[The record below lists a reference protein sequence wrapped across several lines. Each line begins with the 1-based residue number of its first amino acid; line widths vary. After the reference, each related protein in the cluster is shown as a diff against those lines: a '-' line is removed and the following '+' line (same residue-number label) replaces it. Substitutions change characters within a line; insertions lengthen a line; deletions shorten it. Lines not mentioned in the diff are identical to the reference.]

1 MMVFRNLTIRARIG
15 LTMAFLAVLLG
26 ITGVLGL
33 YGMTRS
39 NDSTREIFT
48 NQMPSA
54 VNVAVSEMFAA
65 RERLA
70 LDRAALLAGTPDS
83 AAAVERSRAMRVQS
97 DAWWQKYLALPRGAD
112 EDRLA
117 QEVAARRKVLQ
128 DSCDAFGSAV
138 AAGDHDR
145 IGEGAKQLQARY
157 NELAVAGEALRT
169 FQFTDAQARFDRA
182 ESVFETMRVLSIV
195 VLVAG
200 IGAAVL
206 SWLTLSRAIGRPIA
220 DALAHFDAISAG
232 DLRRP
237 IVVDRRDEMG
247 QLLEGLARM
256 QRGLVD
262 TVRTVRGGSESIA
275 TAARQ
280 IAAGNIDLSS
290 RTEEQAAALQE
301 TASSMEQL
309 TGTVKQNA
317 DNARQASSL
326 AANASEIANKGNT
339 VVGQVVGTMGEIN
352 DSSAKI
358 ADIIA
363 IIEGIAFQTNILAL
377 NAAVEAARAGEEGRG
392 FAVVAGE
399 VRSLAQRS
407 SSAAKEIKAL
417 IDASVERIRTGSTLV
432 DEAGRTM
439 SDVIGAVQRVTD
451 IMGEIAA
458 ASEEQS
464 GGIDQVARAVAQMDE
479 VTQQN
484 AALVEEA
491 AAAAQSLDE
500 QAARLRETAAVFQLD
515 DETARAGTAVA
526 VAARHAPR
534 AAAAPPALPRASN
547 ATPRRNARPPRCRRA
562 SLSPHRPRPRRLRR
576 PPAATT
582 GRRSDR
588 RAPCIYPHLVTNDAR
603 DQRASSFQR
612 WTKCDS
618 ADDRSCVV
626 TCSAR
631 RPSTE
636 TQERAACTSCSRA
649 RRTGMSVRDC
659 EKNL

>member
-1 MMVFRNLTIRARIG
+1 MVFINLTIRARIG

-26 ITGVLGL
+26 VIGVLGV

-39 NDSTREIFT
+39 NDSTRDIFT
-48 NQMPSA
+48 NQMPGA
-54 VNVAVSEMFAA
+54 VDVSVAEMYAA

-83 AAAVERSRAMRVQS
+83 AAAVERSRSMRAQS
-97 DAWWQKYLALPRGAD
+97 DAWWQKYLALPRGPD

-117 QEVAARRKVLQ
+117 QDVAAKRLALQ
-128 DSCDAFGSAV
+128 RSCDAFGSTV

-145 IGEGAKQLQARY
+145 IGEGAKQLQVLY
-157 NELAVAGEALRT
+157 NDLATANEALRN
-169 FQFTDAQARFDRA
+169 FQFTDAEASFNHA
-182 ESVFETMRVLSIV
+182 ESVYDTLRVLSIV
-195 VLVAG
+195 VLAAG
-200 IGAAVL
+200 LVAAVM
-206 SWLTLSRAIGRPIA
+206 SWLTLSRAIGRPLA
-220 DALAHFDAISAG
+220 DALAHFDAIAAG
-232 DLRRP
+232 DLRR
-237 IVVDRRDEMG
+237 VVVVNRRDEMG
-247 QLLEGLARM
+247 QLLEGLAKM
-256 QRGLVD
+256 QHGLVD

-326 AANASEIANKGNT
+326 AANASDIANKGNT

-417 IDASVERIRTGSTLV
+417 IDASVDRIRIGSTLV

-500 QAARLRETAAVFQLD
+500 QAARLRQTVSVFRIDDEAARPAAV
-515 DETARAGTAVA
+515 
-526 VAARHAPR
+526 VAAARQAPR
-534 AAAAPPALPRASN
+534 AMPAPVSTATPAPATVRDDRDAPAKRTAMATSTSARKPASAAPAPV
-547 ATPRRNARPPRCRRA
+547 
-562 SLSPHRPRPRRLRR
+562 
-576 PPAATT
+576 AATA
-582 GRRSDR
+582 GG
-588 RAPCIYPHLVTNDAR
+588 
-603 DQRASSFQR
+603 
-612 WTKCDS
+612 
-618 ADDRSCVV
+618 DDW
-626 TCSAR
+626 
-631 RPSTE
+631 E
-636 TQERAACTSCSRA
+636 TF
-649 RRTGMSVRDC
+649 
-659 EKNL
+659 

>member
-1 MMVFRNLTIRARIG
+1 MVFRNLTIRARIG
-15 LTMAFLAVLLG
+15 LTMAFLAALLG
-26 ITGVLGL
+26 VIGVLGL
-33 YGMTRS
+33 YGMTS
-39 NDSTREIFT
+39 ANESTREIFT

-54 VNVAVSEMFAA
+54 VNVSVAEMFAA

-83 AAAVERSRAMRVQS
+83 AAAIERSRAMRAQS
-97 DAWWQKYLALPRGAD
+97 DARWQKYLALPRGPE

-117 QEVAARRKVLQ
+117 QDVAAKRQALQ
-128 DSCDAFGSAV
+128 ASCDAFASAI
-138 AAGDHDR
+138 ASGDHDR
-145 IGEGAKQLQARY
+145 IGDGAKQLQVRF
-157 NELAVAGEALRT
+157 NELAGANEALRN
-169 FQFTDAQARFDRA
+169 FQFSDGQARFDHA
-182 ESVFETMRVLSIV
+182 ESVYDALRVVSIV
-195 VLVAG
+195 VLALGLVA
-200 IGAAVL
+200 ALL
-206 SWLTLSRAIGRPIA
+206 SWVTLSRAIGRPLA
-220 DALAHFDAISAG
+220 DALAHFDAIAAG
-232 DLRRP
+232 DLRRT
-237 IVVDRRDEMG
+237 IVVSRRDEMG
-247 QLLEGLARM
+247 QLLDGLAKM

-339 VVGQVVGTMGEIN
+339 VVGQVVDTMGEIN
-352 DSSAKI
+352 ASSAKI

-417 IDASVERIRTGSTLV
+417 IDASVERIRSGSTLV

-439 SDVIGAVQRVTD
+439 NDVIGAVQRVTD

-500 QAARLRETAAVFQLD
+500 QAARLRDATSVFRLD
-515 DETARAGTAVA
+515 D
-526 VAARHAPR
+526 AARPAAGAADAARRAPR
-534 AAAAPPALPRASN
+534 A
-547 ATPRRNARPPRCRRA
+547 
-562 SLSPHRPRPRRLRR
+562 
-576 PPAATT
+576 
-582 GRRSDR
+582 
-588 RAPCIYPHLVTNDAR
+588 
-603 DQRASSFQR
+603 
-612 WTKCDS
+612 
-618 ADDRSCVV
+618 
-626 TCSAR
+626 
-631 RPSTE
+631 
-636 TQERAACTSCSRA
+636 
-649 RRTGMSVRDC
+649 
-659 EKNL
+659 

>member
-1 MMVFRNLTIRARIG
+1 MVFRNLTIRARIG

-26 ITGVLGL
+26 VTGVLGL
-33 YGMTRS
+33 YGMARS

-54 VNVAVSEMFAA
+54 VDVGVSEIFAA

-70 LDRAALLAGTPDS
+70 LDRAALLSGTPD
-83 AAAVERSRAMRVQS
+83 AAAAIQRSREMRAQS
-97 DAWWQKYLALPRGAD
+97 DAWWQKYLALPRGPE

-117 QEVAARRKVLQ
+117 QDVATKRQALQ
-128 DSCDAFGSAV
+128 RGCDAFASIL
-138 AAGDHDR
+138 AADQRDR
-145 IGEGAKQLQARY
+145 IGDGAKQLQALY
-157 NELAVAGEALRT
+157 SDLSVSSEALRN
-169 FQFTDAQARFDRA
+169 FQFTDGQAGFDRA
-182 ESVFETMRVLSIV
+182 ESVYDMLRVLSIV
-195 VLVAG
+195 VLAAG
-200 IGAAVL
+200 FGAALL

-220 DALAHFDAISAG
+220 DALAHFDAIAAG

-237 IVVDRRDEMG
+237 IVVQRRDEMG
-247 QLLEGLARM
+247 QLLDGLAKM

-407 SSAAKEIKAL
+407 STAAKEIKAL
-417 IDASVERIRTGSTLV
+417 IDASVERIRSGSTLV

-515 DETARAGTAVA
+515 EDAARAGAVTP
-526 VAARHAPR
+526 VSARHAPR
-534 AAAAPPALPRASN
+534 APSAAVAVPVQAAARDDRDAPPKRTVAAMPARKPVAAS
-547 ATPRRNARPPRCRRA
+547 AVPAPT
-562 SLSPHRPRPRRLRR
+562 
-576 PPAATT
+576 PAAATA
-582 GRRSDR
+582 G
-588 RAPCIYPHLVTNDAR
+588 
-603 DQRASSFQR
+603 
-612 WTKCDS
+612 
-618 ADDRSCVV
+618 ADDW
-626 TCSAR
+626 
-631 RPSTE
+631 E
-636 TQERAACTSCSRA
+636 TF
-649 RRTGMSVRDC
+649 
-659 EKNL
+659 

>member
-1 MMVFRNLTIRARIG
+1 MVFRNLTIRARIG

-54 VNVAVSEMFAA
+54 VNVAMAEMFAA

-83 AAAVERSRAMRVQS
+83 AAAIERSRAMRAQS
-97 DAWWQKYLALPRGAD
+97 DAWWQKYLALPRDAD

-117 QEVAARRKVLQ
+117 QDVAARRKVLQ
-128 DSCDAFGSAV
+128 DSCDAFASAV
-138 AAGDHDR
+138 GAGDHDR
-145 IGEGAKQLQARY
+145 IGGGAKQLQARY
-157 NELAVAGEALRT
+157 TELATAGEALRS
-169 FQFTDAQARFDRA
+169 FQFTNAQARFDQA

-195 VLVAG
+195 VLLAG

-220 DALAHFDAISAG
+220 DALSHFDAIAAG

-247 QLLEGLARM
+247 QMLEGLARM

-280 IAAGNIDLSS
+280 IAAGNTDLSS

-326 AANASEIANKGNT
+326 AANASDIANKGNT

-464 GGIDQVARAVAQMDE
+464 SGIDQVARAVAQMDE

-491 AAAAQSLDE
+491 AAAAQSLEE

-515 DETARAGTAVA
+515 DEAARAGAVVA
-526 VAARHAPR
+526 VARQAPR
-534 AAAAPPALPRASN
+534 APSAPAAAPAAPAAARVERDAAPKRAPVV
-547 ATPRRNARPPRCRRA
+547 ATPARK
-562 SLSPHRPRPRRLRR
+562 
-576 PPAATT
+576 PAAV
-582 GRRSDR
+582 SA
-588 RAPCIYPHLVTNDAR
+588 APAPAVATAGG
-603 DQRASSFQR
+603 
-612 WTKCDS
+612 
-618 ADDRSCVV
+618 DDW
-626 TCSAR
+626 
-631 RPSTE
+631 E
-636 TQERAACTSCSRA
+636 TF
-649 RRTGMSVRDC
+649 
-659 EKNL
+659 

>member
-1 MMVFRNLTIRARIG
+1 MVFRNLTIRARIG

-26 ITGVLGL
+26 VTGVLGL

-54 VNVAVSEMFAA
+54 VDVSVAEMFAA

-70 LDRAALLAGTPDS
+70 LDRAALLAGTPD
-83 AAAVERSRAMRVQS
+83 AAVAVERSRTMRTQS

-117 QEVAARRKVLQ
+117 QDVAARRKVLQ
-128 DSCDAFGSAV
+128 DTCDAFASAIGT
-138 AAGDHDR
+138 GDHDR
-145 IGEGAKQLQARY
+145 IGDGAKQLQVRY
-157 NELAVAGEALRT
+157 NELAVAGEALRN
-169 FQFTDAQARFDRA
+169 FQFTDAQASFNRA
-182 ESVFETMRVLSIV
+182 ESMFDTLRVLLIV
-195 VLVAG
+195 VLLAGVA
-200 IGAAVL
+200 AAVL
-206 SWLTLSRAIGRPIA
+206 SWLTLSRAIGRPIT
-220 DALAHFDAISAG
+220 DALSHFDAIAAG

-247 QLLEGLARM
+247 RLLEGLARM

-326 AANASEIANKGNT
+326 AANASDIANKGNT

-439 SDVIGAVQRVTD
+439 NDVIGAVQRVTD

-491 AAAAQSLDE
+491 AAAAQSLEE

-515 DETARAGTAVA
+515 DEAAPAGTAVA
-526 VAARHAPR
+526 VARHTPRAPSAPAAAPVQTAARIERDAAPKR
-534 AAAAPPALPRASN
+534 AAAAMPARK
-547 ATPRRNARPPRCRRA
+547 
-562 SLSPHRPRPRRLRR
+562 
-576 PPAATT
+576 PAAA
-582 GRRSDR
+582 SAAS
-588 RAPCIYPHLVTNDAR
+588 APAPAAATAGG
-603 DQRASSFQR
+603 
-612 WTKCDS
+612 
-618 ADDRSCVV
+618 DDW
-626 TCSAR
+626 
-631 RPSTE
+631 E
-636 TQERAACTSCSRA
+636 TF
-649 RRTGMSVRDC
+649 
-659 EKNL
+659 